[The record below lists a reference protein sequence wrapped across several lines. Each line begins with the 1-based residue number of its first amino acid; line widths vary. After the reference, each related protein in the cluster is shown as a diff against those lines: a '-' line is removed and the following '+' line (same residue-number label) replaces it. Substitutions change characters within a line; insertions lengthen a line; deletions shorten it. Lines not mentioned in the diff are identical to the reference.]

1 MCVWIILHSQVSHRN
16 HENIKR
22 NICIYKS
29 QCEFWSSYRGDV
41 STRGFLG
48 CDVGPTFQ
56 RSLLPPCSAW
66 RWRQQGPLSRWYP
79 TTALHGVTTQKTRL
93 EASVYTHTHTHTH
106 THIYLPGKLTGAS
119 TKYSQL
125 FRYLTNARRKTW
137 REHSEDLGV
146 DWKIILHYTSTPAI
160 RPHGVVLS

>member
-66 RWRQQGPLSRWYP
+66 RWRQHGPLSRWYP

-106 THIYLPGKLTGAS
+106 THLFDTLSSGWESLNSQEIEAKRQKTKCRNGKT
-119 TKYSQL
+119 TKYSHKSCAWIKILLQQL
-125 FRYLTNARRKTW
+125 MVSWRWTNK
-137 REHSEDLGV
+137 HF
-146 DWKIILHYTSTPAI
+146 
-160 RPHGVVLS
+160 